1 MADIVYI
8 GTKLVDSGYD
18 EDPWSDP
25 QSWVFAAKAV
35 PTGAAHSGS
44 AGVNVALYK
53 IGCSCSVIHARTFY
67 APGSTVFPDNHPR
80 RVWVKVEMFVQILAG
95 SGYSA
100 IDCTQFDIQLVRI
113 S

>member
-8 GTKLVDSGYD
+8 GTKIVDSGFN
-18 EDPWSDP
+18 EEAWSDP

-35 PTGAAHSGS
+35 PKVSAHTPSQGS
-44 AGVNVALYK
+44 NVALYK

-67 APGSTVFPDNHPR
+67 QPGSTVFPDNYPR
-80 RVWVKVEMFVQILAG
+80 RVWVKVEIFVQLLAG
-95 SGYSA
+95 SYST
-100 IDCTQFDIQLVRI
+100 IDLTEFDVQLIRI